1 MACCYEKLISAG
13 KNSLCRVET
22 SRSSGMKKRE

>member
-1 MACCYEKLISAG
+1 MASCYEKLISAG
-13 KNSLCRVET
+13 NKSLCRVKT